1 MERTFP
7 NRLEAGRQL
16 AQKLEKYAGRDDV
29 IVLGLP
35 RGGVPVANEVAR
47 RLRAPLDVF
56 IVRKLGVPGFEELAA
71 GAIASGGVRVL
82 NEDVMRAIPHADQTI
97 ETVTARETAE
107 LQRREQIYREDRA
120 PPELRD
126 RIAILVDDG
135 LATGA
140 TMRAAVKALR
150 QREAAKIVVA
160 VPVGPPDTCHEIE
173 EQADETICLST
184 PEFFQAVGQ
193 YYDDFSQ
200 TTDEDVREL
209 LARGSYERSIMS
221 EVQIHAGRAV
231 LSGNLN
237 IPENANALV
246 LFAHGSGS
254 SRHSPRNQFVARTL
268 NDVGLATLLFDL
280 LTQEEEAID
289 TQTGQ
294 LRFNIHLLA
303 ERLVHATKWAKQQ
316 EETRDLRVGYFGSST
331 GGASAL
337 AAAVDLPHD
346 IGAVVSRGGRP
357 DLAGEALAKVRAPT
371 LLVVGGNDGIVI
383 ELNEQARDRMRC
395 EVKLEIVPG
404 ATHLFE
410 EPGALEKVAKLAS
423 DWFIAHLTVK

>member
-47 RLRAPLDVF
+47 HLGAPLDVF

-82 NEDVMRAIPHADQTI
+82 NEDVMRAIPHADQAI

-107 LQRREQIYREDRA
+107 LHRREQLYREDRT
-120 PPELRD
+120 PQELRD

-184 PEFFQAVGQ
+184 PAFFQAVGQ

-237 IPENANALV
+237 IPENANALL

-268 NDVGLATLLFDL
+268 NESGLATLLFDL
-280 LTQEEEAID
+280 LTREEEAID
-289 TQTGQ
+289 TQTRE

-316 EETRDLRVGYFGSST
+316 EETRDLRIGYFGSST
-331 GGASAL
+331 GGAAAL
-337 AAAVDLPHD
+337 VAAVDLPQD

-357 DLAGEALAKVRAPT
+357 DLGGEALPKVKAPT
-371 LLVVGGNDGIVI
+371 LLMVGGNDDIVI

-410 EPGALEKVAKLAS
+410 EPGALAKVAKLAS
-423 DWFIAHLTVK
+423 DWFIAHLAVK